1 VIRAPVVA
9 LALGTVLF
17 FVLSGCA
24 KKDEGPPVGVS
35 TKSGTSSAPS
45 DKPVVYS
52 FDPLDEHPV
61 SSEANIGKPTVI
73 AIITTGDIV
82 GQAQVS
88 FLVAMAKNDGEKVNY
103 AMVALHPRREI
114 VLVEAY
120 RRTLNVE
127 FPAALG
133 DSSLTGPSGPFGE
146 IAAVPTVIILDRV
159 GRMVWKHTGLANSD
173 ELRAHMR
180 GL

>member
-1 VIRAPVVA
+1 MNGRLLLLLTTCVLLVA
-9 LALGTVLF
+9 
-17 FVLSGCA
+17 CP

-35 TKSGTSSAPS
+35 TKSGTSVPPS
-45 DKPVVYS
+45 DRPVSYD
-52 FDPLDEHPV
+52 FDPLDQTPV

-73 AIITTGDIV
+73 AIVTTGDIV

-88 FLVAMAKNDGEKVNY
+88 YLVAMSKNDGDKVNY

-120 RRTLNVE
+120 RKTLNVE
-127 FPAALG
+127 FPVALG
-133 DSSLTGPSGPFGE
+133 DSSTTAENGPFGP
-146 IAAVPTVIILDRV
+146 IPAVPTVVILDRV
-159 GRMVWKHTGLANSD
+159 GRLVWKHTGLAKSD

>member
-1 VIRAPVVA
+1 LL
-9 LALGTVLF
+9 LA
-17 FVLSGCA
+17 GCP

-35 TKSGTSSAPS
+35 TKSGTSLAPS
-45 DKPVVYS
+45 DNPVSYD

-61 SSEANIGKPTVI
+61 SSAANRGKPTVI
-73 AIITTGDIV
+73 AIVTTGDIV

-88 FLVAMAKNDGEKVNY
+88 YLVAMSKNDGEKVNY

-120 RRTLNVE
+120 RKTLNVE

-133 DSSLTGPSGPFGE
+133 DATATAANGPFGE
-146 IAAVPTVIILDRV
+146 IPTVPCVVVLDRV
-159 GRMVWKHTGLANSD
+159 GRLVWKHMGLAKSD